1 MQAARRPWHVGLYV
15 LALAMLVALVAAVSS
30 WAAGDPAPAQQTTT
44 PIQYQAPEGEQPQAP
59 RGDGSGRT
67 PCPEGENGG
76 GGSSQQQEG
85 SDSTV

>member
-1 MQAARRPWHVGLYV
+1 MQAARRPWHVALYV

-44 PIQYQAPEGEQPQAP
+44 PIQYQAPEGQAP
-59 RGDGSGRT
+59 EGDGSGRT
-67 PCPEGENGG
+67 PCPEGERG
-76 GGSSQQQEG
+76 GGSGGSSSEG